1 VRLHERKTLEE
12 VRETLRVFLDG
23 DVARRVFTPNPEIL
37 LYAWDHP
44 DFRSLLD
51 QADLALPDGAGLA
64 LVQLVRTRRRIRRW
78 PGVDV
83 AEAAVR
89 LAAARGDPVMFVG
102 GKGDVGLRA
111 AARWRAELPGLSV
124 SVAGSGVQI
133 GEDGVAISPEDGRTL
148 IESIRSSVPRVVLVA
163 FGAPKQERWIDRY
176 SAEVPS
182 ARIIMGVGGTL
193 DMWAG
198 RFPRAPR
205 VMHRLGLE
213 WLWRL
218 AQQPSRLPRI
228 VRATIVFPWRALGE
242 RVAR

>member
-1 VRLHERKTLEE
+1 MRLHERKTLEE
-12 VRETLRVFLDG
+12 VRGTLRVFLDG

>member
-12 VRETLRVFLDG
+12 VRGTLRVFLDG
-23 DVARRVFTPNPEIL
+23 DVTRRVFTPNPEIL

-102 GKGDVGLRA
+102 GKGDVALRA

-148 IESIRSSVPRVVLVA
+148 IESIGSSVTRVVLVA
-163 FGAPKQERWIDRY
+163 IGAPKQERWIDRY

-228 VRATIVFPWRALGE
+228 VRATIVFPWRALRE

>member
-12 VRETLRVFLDG
+12 VRGTLRVFLDG